1 MSDATIDAKIQQL
14 KELDTQ
20 ILKLAAQRKQL
31 VVELEQARNTIS
43 ELLGQEEKGESI
55 DVLELT
61 ARVANSLKANE
72 IYYLTELCGYSEQ
85 ELLRMP
91 FLGKISCRQIK
102 EVLATRGFS
111 LK

>member
-14 KELDTQ
+14 KAIDSQ
-20 ILKLAAQRKQL
+20 VIGLAAQRRQL

-61 ARVANSLKANE
+61 ARVANSLKANG
-72 IYYLTELCGYSEQ
+72 IYYLTDLCSYSEQ

-91 FLGKISCRQIK
+91 YLGKISCLQIK
-102 EVLATRGFS
+102 EALATRGLS